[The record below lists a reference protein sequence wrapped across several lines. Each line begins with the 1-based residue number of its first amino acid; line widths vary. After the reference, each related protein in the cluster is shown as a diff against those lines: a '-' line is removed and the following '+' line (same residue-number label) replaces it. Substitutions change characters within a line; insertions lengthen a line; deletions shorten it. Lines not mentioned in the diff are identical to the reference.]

1 MQLSPKT
8 IGPFLHGWH
17 KRRQMARTDLLFL
30 CNEVLGF
37 RDVSQMVHGPIIDA
51 AQKFPGWV
59 EYHKT
64 VEDFIAATNG
74 KLMGHPICEMKDLPR
89 LEIEVDIP
97 NDRIIV
103 TGIDG
108 RKTIILFPRGH
119 LKSSVLTVA
128 HSVQWILNYPNVRIL
143 ITTATEDLARDFLMA
158 IKSAFISNETMKA
171 LFPEY
176 CSEGELGS
184 GERFTIRC
192 RNDGDKRYG
201 QGGKEPTVRTSTVG
215 SAITGYHGDV
225 QICDD
230 MVEKQNSS
238 TPRGIGDVI
247 YHFGNMGPLLETYAT
262 ESGPKRGWVYVVGT
276 PWDFSDLYSVIQD
289 GEAKLPPERST
300 WNIVKRSAAPNWPK
314 GPFLWP
320 ERVDYKALKEIE
332 DDPTKGPAHLCTP
345 AYSPVLM
352 ADWSEKPIS
361 EVKVGDAVMG
371 FSRDDSR
378 FRGKMRLVP
387 TKVTKAH
394 SLGLAPL
401 QKMFTTGEREVIC
414 TPEHKWFTGR
424 YASEKEPHR
433 KLYSP
438 ARIGF
443 ELTSVVAPLR
453 DLTPDQQ
460 RWMDWLGGIIDGEG
474 SCQEGNTI
482 FISQSPDADP
492 LVCDMLV
499 ECFTALGY
507 DWTQYDREAST
518 KWDRNSQRAR
528 QWMLRGGRK
537 MMREIYVRA
546 RMAKGERIYK
556 TIMAKAMLSE
566 KEAVGGTVRR
576 IEKIDPDNV
585 YALTT
590 ETGNYVVWGYAS
602 SNSAQYLMNPIVAG
616 QGLIEDI
623 SQVIFTPDK
632 LMQEIAPRL
641 SLYAALDL
649 SGMDP
654 ESKGT
659 DNDYTCLTV
668 GGFNRDGRL
677 YIPYILHGRPTVDEV
692 IEWIFSVFAKF
703 PGIIKLKM
711 EKEAHLRVLLPFL
724 RKEMARRN
732 KYLSI
737 DPQPRNNQ
745 QSKKDKIRGLRSW
758 FVGGDIRFSDALPCR
773 THLLQEIKGFPKYRH
788 DDILDT
794 LCDIMFE
801 GRDINLGVMGREK
814 AEIEKA
820 EVNYLANPT
829 PLKAMAMR
837 MEHIFGQNTRDSE
850 KEGHNYFTGW

>member
-1 MQLSPKT
+1 
-8 IGPFLHGWH
+8 
-17 KRRQMARTDLLFL
+17 MARTDLLFL

-37 RDVSQMVHGPIIDA
+37 RDVSQAVHGPIIDA

-64 VEDFIAATNG
+64 VDDFIAAING

-320 ERVDYKALKEIE
+320 ERVDYKAMKEIE
-332 DDPTKGPAHLCTP
+332 DDPTKGPAHL
-345 AYSPVLM
+345 A
-352 ADWSEKPIS
+352 
-361 EVKVGDAVMG
+361 
-371 FSRDDSR
+371 
-378 FRGKMRLVP
+378 
-387 TKVTKAH
+387 
-394 SLGLAPL
+394 
-401 QKMFTTGEREVIC
+401 
-414 TPEHKWFTGR
+414 
-424 YASEKEPHR
+424 
-433 KLYSP
+433 
-438 ARIGF
+438 
-443 ELTSVVAPLR
+443 
-453 DLTPDQQ
+453 
-460 RWMDWLGGIIDGEG
+460 
-474 SCQEGNTI
+474 
-482 FISQSPDADP
+482 
-492 LVCDMLV
+492 
-499 ECFTALGY
+499 
-507 DWTQYDREAST
+507 
-518 KWDRNSQRAR
+518 
-528 QWMLRGGRK
+528 
-537 MMREIYVRA
+537 
-546 RMAKGERIYK
+546 
-556 TIMAKAMLSE
+556 
-566 KEAVGGTVRR
+566 
-576 IEKIDPDNV
+576 
-585 YALTT
+585 
-590 ETGNYVVWGYAS
+590 
-602 SNSAQYLMNPIVAG
+602 AQYLMNPIVAG

-677 YIPYILHGRPTVDEV
+677 YIPHILHGRPTVDEV

-732 KYLSI
+732 KFLSI

-758 FVGGDIRFSDALPCR
+758 FMGGDIRFSDALPCR

-814 AEIEKA
+814 TEIEKA
-820 EVNYLANPT
+820 EINYLANPT

-837 MEHIFGQNTRDSE
+837 MEHIFGPNTRDSE
-850 KEGHNYFTGW
+850 KEDHNSFTGW